1 MSEQVTPKRPGFATR
16 KWHSLYRGRVTR
28 TASQSPEPDAS
39 GKVTQAATRTP
50 SFMKLIKELRSRFP
64 IERQIKSNLVI
75 CDEEDGICHETGE
88 RLSHI
93 DIGRTRS
100 TMLKQ
105 KGVSFSPETLA
116 VSAVVENSAV
126 ELDELLSNGSISVDQ
141 ADTHG
146 DTLLHKAALE
156 GDVDCIRV
164 LVKHGANVNIRN
176 KDNWPP
182 VHNALRQGN
191 LSAMVYLIE
200 CGADMEEYTK
210 LRVNE
215 FKVTEE
221 LSKTV
226 YKGEEIFV

>member
-1 MSEQVTPKRPGFATR
+1 M
-16 KWHSLYRGRVTR
+16 TR
-28 TASQSPEPDAS
+28 TAGQSPGADAS
-39 GKVTQAATRTP
+39 EKTAQAATRTP

-64 IERQIKSNLVI
+64 VERQIKSNLVI

-100 TMLKQ
+100 AMLKQ

-126 ELDELLSNGSISVDQ
+126 ELEDLLSNGSISVDQ
-141 ADTHG
+141 ADAHG

-200 CGADMEEYTK
+200 CGANMEEYTK

-215 FKVTEE
+215 FKIVED